1 MGASST
7 VRMRRWMQL
16 SQIFT
21 NREYPVLDSDAM
33 LKKPVHGLLLAAVL
47 GLAACSTE
55 NLPIVGRPAAS
66 YDNGSVKMADYKLR
80 LKVLQENYR
89 KQKQAQ
95 GEVKFPSLDGPAGR
109 NNEVILE

>member
-1 MGASST
+1 MDATLTDLHES
-7 VRMRRWMQL
+7 RIPRARLRRHAQKAL
-16 SQIFT
+16 
-21 NREYPVLDSDAM
+21 
-33 LKKPVHGLLLAAVL
+33 HGLLLAAVL